1 MPRGV
6 IPGPTEIDSG
16 FVKNEIRLYC
26 PISFFFT
33 KCLGNNIP
41 VKCQKVMGGGA
52 SLFLEHV
59 KVRNLCS
66 FKFPI
71 GAGGQGTFWNH
82 QRIMMTSLKTQ
93 HWVC

>member
-16 FVKNEIRLYC
+16 FVKNEIRLYY
-26 PISFFFT
+26 PISFFIS
-33 KCLGNNIP
+33 KCLGNNVP
-41 VKCQKVMGGGA
+41 VKCQKVMGGGVRGA

-59 KVRNLCS
+59 EVRNLCS

-71 GAGGQGTFWNH
+71 GAGGWDTFLVH
-82 QRIMMTSLKTQ
+82 QRIMMTS
-93 HWVC
+93 H

>member
-26 PISFFFT
+26 PISFFIT
-33 KCLGNNIP
+33 KCLGNNVP
-41 VKCQKVMGGGA
+41 VKCQKVMGGGGA

-59 KVRNLCS
+59 KERNLCS

-71 GAGGQGTFWNH
+71 EAGGWGTFLVH
-82 QRIMMTSLKTQ
+82 QRIMMTSLKT
-93 HWVC
+93 